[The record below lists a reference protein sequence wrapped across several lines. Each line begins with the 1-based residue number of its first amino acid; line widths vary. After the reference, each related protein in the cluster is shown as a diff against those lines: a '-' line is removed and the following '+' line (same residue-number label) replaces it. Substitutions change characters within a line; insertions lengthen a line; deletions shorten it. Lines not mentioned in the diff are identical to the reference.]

1 MHRCK
6 KLRRTVTKF
15 PDNQY
20 IAKLSPNCQ
29 NVEGHDPNKIEKYL
43 GRVRL
48 FKKISKKYHDGW

>member
-1 MHRCK
+1 MCIGDA
-6 KLRRTVTKF
+6 LTKF

-20 IAKLSPNCQ
+20 IAKLSPGCQ

-48 FKKISKKYHDGW
+48 FIKIKNLI